1 MDENQPLVLTLFN
14 FKQRIKTIIQDS
26 RLPGYLLEPIFKE
39 IYGDC
44 VICLKHSILYKKAQK
59 FSLEDIHIKLK
70 KLNVRIR

>member
-1 MDENQPLVLTLFN
+1 MDENKPLNLTLFE

-44 VICLKHSILYKKAQK
+44 VNASQRELEEARKNYKQK
-59 FSLEDIHIKLK
+59 INSTDLIEE
-70 KLNVRIR
+70 

>member
-44 VICLKHSILYKKAQK
+44 VNASQRELEEARKNYKQK
-59 FSLEDIHIKLK
+59 INSTDLIEE
-70 KLNVRIR
+70 